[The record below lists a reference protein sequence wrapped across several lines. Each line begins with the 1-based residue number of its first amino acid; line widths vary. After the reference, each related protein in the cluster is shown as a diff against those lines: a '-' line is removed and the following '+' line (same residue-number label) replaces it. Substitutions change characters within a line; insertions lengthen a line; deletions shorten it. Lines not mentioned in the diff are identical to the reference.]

1 VRVAI
6 IGQQPFGKSV
16 LDAFLA
22 RGDDV
27 VGVFCAPEGA
37 GSRPDALRVAAE
49 GLGLAV
55 IQLPSLQGDAAEKA
69 MRDLD
74 VDLAVMAYVLQF
86 VPQSFLGIPR
96 YGTIQ
101 YHPSLLPKHRG
112 PSSINWP
119 IINGE
124 ASTGLTIFRPTDG
137 LDEGPVI
144 LQKIVDI
151 GPEDTVG
158 SLYFNHLFPLGVAA
172 LLEASELVV
181 SGRSSEQPQD
191 ETAATYEGWCR
202 DASAQVN
209 WSSHAELIYNLIRGC
224 DPSPGA
230 WTLLQAQKLYLF
242 DAKMTLTRRFA
253 DVIGRPGEL
262 LSFDGER
269 ALIAARGGV
278 VEVAR
283 IRVGADPKRGA
294 ADVLRAFGIAEGDL
308 VYSERDAASRA

>member
-1 VRVAI
+1 MRVAI

-16 LDAFLA
+16 LEAFLA
-22 RGDDV
+22 RGDEIA
-27 VGVFCAPEGA
+27 GVFCAPESA

-49 GLGLAV
+49 GLGLPV
-55 IQLPSLQGDAAEKA
+55 IQLPSLQGDAAETA

-86 VPQSFLGIPR
+86 APQSFLGIPR

-119 IINGE
+119 IIKGE

-137 LDEGPVI
+137 LDEGPII
-144 LQKIVDI
+144 LQKVVDI
-151 GPEDTVG
+151 GPDDTVG
-158 SLYFNHLFPLGVAA
+158 SLYFNHLFPLGVTA

-181 SGRSSEQPQD
+181 SGNFREQSQA
-191 ETAATYEGWCR
+191 EKAATYEGWCR

-209 WSSHAELIYNLIRGC
+209 WNSHAELIYNLIRGC

-230 WTLLQAQKLYLF
+230 WTLLQGQKLCLF
-242 DAKMTLTRRFA
+242 DAKMTLTRRYA
-253 DVIGRPGEL
+253 DVVGRPGEL
-262 LSFDGER
+262 LSFDGEHAR
-269 ALIAARGGV
+269 IAARGGV
-278 VEVAR
+278 VEIAR
-283 IRVGADPKRGA
+283 LRVGSDPKRGA
-294 ADVLRAFGIAEGDL
+294 AEVLRSFGVTEGGL
-308 VYSERDAASRA
+308 VYSEGDTASRE